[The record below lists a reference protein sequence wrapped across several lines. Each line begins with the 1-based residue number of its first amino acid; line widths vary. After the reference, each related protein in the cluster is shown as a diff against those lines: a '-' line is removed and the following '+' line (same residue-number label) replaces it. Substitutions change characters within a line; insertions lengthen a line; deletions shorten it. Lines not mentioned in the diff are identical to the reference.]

1 MTTMKRTMT
10 AMLAILCT
18 ASAALVSCGDASVG
32 TVDTAAVTQA
42 ETEAVVTEEVDPR
55 LAYANVAPA
64 IEDFGGY
71 EYRMSVLVDNDV
83 VFASAEKQHSVFGHA
98 GFGVDPMIGQ
108 RQKIVAV
115 VPIERNDLLGRLLS
129 VGYCCMRVQVAF
141 IPCFSV
147 CINKHCS
154 VLNLL

>member
-83 VFASAEKQHSVFGHA
+83 VFK
-98 GFGVDPMIGQ
+98 
-108 RQKIVAV
+108 
-115 VPIERNDLLGRLLS
+115 
-129 VGYCCMRVQVAF
+129 QVAYW
-141 IPCFSV
+141 SEGE
-147 CINKHCS
+147 NGDT
-154 VLNLL
+154 LNDAIYKRNLAVEEA